1 MIVPMT
7 KATVLVLDSHK
18 DRELARLK
26 RLGLLHPDIE
36 QRTSEDA
43 DLLVADREALSR
55 ALTELPTETEMK
67 QGPVPGISDDIV
79 AQGRARAAEISAVA
93 ERKRTTTEAL
103 ERRRRELARIAPWGS
118 FEPDDIATLRDH
130 GVDIHLYVMSPKEF
144 RADAPAGAIVLERAG
159 KAVRF
164 ALIWLN
170 GSHSSGRTA
179 EEFAARSDL
188 QEFVL
193 PQASAVQIQSKI
205 AEEEAALVEIAEL
218 FGEYSAH
225 RDLLAAACDIAEGR
239 IEHER
244 VRLGMDTA
252 EKVAFISGYV
262 PVDSQDTLRIAGS
275 NNGWGLLFREPSAE
289 DPVPTKITNPRWI
302 RTIKP
307 VFDMLGVI
315 PGYRERDISMW
326 FLLFFTVFVGMIIG
340 DAGYGALLFVAAISG
355 VISSKRKIGRASEAV
370 VLLMILSLSTL
381 AWGAITGN
389 WFGFEPI
396 GEMRPFSFVVI
407 PALDSFDPRSVQAVQ
422 SFCFMLAAVHLSI
435 AHIWN
440 FIREITER
448 PAIKAFAQ
456 LGWLS
461 AVLGLYF
468 LVVSLFVGQAM
479 PQYALYMIT
488 GGIVGIFLFSGQSP
502 DHSFFGGIGRGL
514 SNAFTIV
521 FDGIGAFSDIISY
534 IRLFAV
540 GLASVAIAQAFNEM
554 AGSMATSPVG
564 IVLAAVV
571 LFLGHSLNL
580 VMGGLAVVVHG
591 VRLNLLEFSGH
602 VGMEWTGLEYRPFAE
617 NKENT

>member
-1 MIVPMT
+1 MIVPMK
-7 KATVLVLDSHK
+7 KATVLVLDSHR

-36 QRTSEDA
+36 HRTSENA
-43 DLLVADREALSR
+43 DVLLADRDALSR
-55 ALTELPTETEMK
+55 ALAELPIATDVK
-67 QGPVPGISDDIV
+67 QSPVPGISQDIV
-79 AQGRARAAEISAVA
+79 AEGHARAAEISAVA
-93 ERKRTTTEAL
+93 ERKRTAMETL
-103 ERRRRELARIAPWGS
+103 ERWRRELARIEPWGS
-118 FEPDDIATLRDH
+118 FDPVDIATLGDQ
-130 GVDIHLYVMSPKEF
+130 GVDIHLYVMSRKEF
-144 RADAPAGAIVLERAG
+144 RAEAPADAIVLERTG

-170 GSHSSGRTA
+170 GGHSSGRSA
-179 EEFAARSDL
+179 EEFTARGDL
-188 QEFVL
+188 QEFMP
-193 PQASAVQIQSKI
+193 PQESAVRIRSEI
-205 AEEEAALVEIAEL
+205 AEEEAKLAHIAEL

-225 RDLLAAACDIAEGR
+225 RNLLMAAGDIAERR

-262 PVDSQDTLRIAGS
+262 PADSQDTLRIAAS
-275 NNGWGLLFREPSAE
+275 NNGWGLLFREPSAD
-289 DPVPTKITNPRWI
+289 DPVPTKIINPRWI
-302 RTIKP
+302 RTIRP

-340 DAGYGALLFVAAISG
+340 DAGYGALLFVAAIFG
-355 VISSKRKIGRASEAV
+355 TISSKRKSGRVSEAA

-381 AWGAITGN
+381 GWGAITGN
-389 WFGFEPI
+389 WFGYEPI
-396 GEMRPFSFVVI
+396 GELRPFSFVVI

-440 FIREITER
+440 FIREIKER

-456 LGWLS
+456 IGWLS

-479 PQYALYMIT
+479 PQYALYMII
-488 GGIVGIFLFSGQSP
+488 GGITGIFLFSGQSP
-502 DHSFFGGIGRGL
+502 DHGFFGGIGRGL

-602 VGMEWTGLEYRPFAE
+602 VGMEWTGVEYRPFAE
-617 NKENT
+617 NEQNT